1 MPSSVK
7 GARVTKARR
16 ASAKKQT
23 INNRNTTTTTTKET
37 KPLPLVERTNQLPLD
52 EFISHYVPLEGLK
65 FESPAQTANTA
76 GRADDELDTARQ
88 VYTAELYS
96 AENIPAEEL
105 EACFQLI
112 EHTSSEAYQNSS
124 VGWTPV
130 AKKKEMRLPDM
141 RYIVVRG
148 RESSSTARDDAGG
161 GKAKGPFVGF
171 LSFMVTYEDGKEV
184 VYCYEVHIKP
194 EAQRRGLG
202 RWLLL
207 AFEDIGRR
215 VGLEQAMLT
224 CFCSNAA
231 AIRCYNALGYVVDES
246 SPRPRR
252 LRSGVVHEPDYMILS
267 KPL

>member
-1 MPSSVK
+1 MP
-7 GARVTKARR
+7 
-16 ASAKKQT
+16 
-23 INNRNTTTTTTKET
+23 
-37 KPLPLVERTNQLPLD
+37 P
-52 EFISHYVPLEGLK
+52 EGLT
-65 FESPAQTANTA
+65 FESHPRTTNDTA
-76 GRADDELDTARQ
+76 GGADDESDRARQ
-88 VYTAELYS
+88 VYTAELYT
-96 AENIPAEEL
+96 ADNIPAEDL

-112 EHTSSEAYQNSS
+112 EHTSAEAYQSS
-124 VGWTPV
+124 SIGWAPV

-148 RESSSTARDDAGG
+148 REVSSTTARDDADGG
-161 GKAKGPFVGF
+161 ETKGPFVGF

-184 VYCYEVHIKP
+184 IYCYEVHIQPK
-194 EAQRRGLG
+194 AQRQGLG

-231 AIRCYNALGYVVDES
+231 ATRCYNALGYVVDES

-267 KPL
+267 KRL

>member
-1 MPSSVK
+1 M
-7 GARVTKARR
+7 
-16 ASAKKQT
+16 
-23 INNRNTTTTTTKET
+23 
-37 KPLPLVERTNQLPLD
+37 
-52 EFISHYVPLEGLK
+52 PLEGLK
-65 FESPAQTANTA
+65 FESPTPTANTA
-76 GRADDELDTARQ
+76 GRVGDESGKARQ
-88 VYTAELYS
+88 VYTAELYT
-96 AENIPAEEL
+96 ADNIPAEEL

-124 VGWTPV
+124 IGWAPV

-148 RESSSTARDDAGG
+148 GDLASTPGDDADG
-161 GKAKGPFVGF
+161 GKTKGPFVGF

-231 AIRCYNALGYVVDES
+231 AVRCYNALGYAVDES

-252 LRSGVVHEPDYMILS
+252 LRSGVIHEPDYMILS

>member
-1 MPSSVK
+1 MPTPVK

-16 ASAKKQT
+16 TSAKKQT
-23 INNRNTTTTTTKET
+23 INDSKTTTTTKEP
-37 KPLPLVERTNQLPLD
+37 KPFPLVERTNQLPID
-52 EFISHYVPLEGLK
+52 EFISRYVPLEGLN
-65 FESPAQTANTA
+65 FESPPRTTNDTA
-76 GRADDELDTARQ
+76 GGADDESEKSRQ
-88 VYTAELYS
+88 AYTAELYT
-96 AENIPAEEL
+96 ADNIPAEEL

-112 EHTSSEAYQNSS
+112 EHTSAEAYQNSS
-124 VGWTPV
+124 IGWAPV

-148 RESSSTARDDAGG
+148 RESPSTARDDADG
-161 GKAKGPFVGF
+161 GKAKDPFVGF

-184 VYCYEVHIKP
+184 IYCYEVHIKP
-194 EAQRRGLG
+194 EAQRQGLG

-207 AFEDIGRR
+207 AFEDVGRR

-224 CFCSNAA
+224 CFCSNEAA
-231 AIRCYNALGYVVDES
+231 VRCYNALGYVVDES

-267 KPL
+267 KRL